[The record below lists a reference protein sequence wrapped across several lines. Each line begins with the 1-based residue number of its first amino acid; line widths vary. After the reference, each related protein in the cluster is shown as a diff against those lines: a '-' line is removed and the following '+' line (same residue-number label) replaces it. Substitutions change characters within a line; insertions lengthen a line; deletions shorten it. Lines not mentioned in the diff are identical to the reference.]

1 MLIGC
6 FLEEPGNQSA
16 MYARRQCHEQVRGVW
31 KLAWRIRVTRST
43 HLGEVI
49 ATRMPE
55 DQAGVRVV
63 RRHNLLVRC
72 SPLAER
78 ANPSRPHPEW
88 RGLKPVHIGD
98 MNVWVIKS
106 VAIEGGRASH
116 RDYGRG
122 LRPEKQDLH
131 EPRA

>member
-31 KLAWRIRVTRST
+31 KLAWRIRVTHST

-72 SPLAER
+72 SHWLNVPILL
-78 ANPSRPHPEW
+78 
-88 RGLKPVHIGD
+88 GLILSGVD
-98 MNVWVIKS
+98 LSQFTSVI
-106 VAIEGGRASH
+106 
-116 RDYGRG
+116 
-122 LRPEKQDLH
+122 
-131 EPRA
+131 